1 MCPRSVRR
9 SGRLICG
16 TTAGLLALSLGCI
29 SGSLAS
35 STGPRDPGQRWSD
48 ANRQMVV
55 LGEEV
60 QFDFVLQD
68 WKRRLVSPRGV
79 ADYCVA
85 YVGAERIECEADV
98 YGHFSFSHI
107 FDRYRPGDVVAVRAA
122 AFQQRG
128 SRDYMKIAGQWM
140 HNDSPYELS
149 DRKGASDSI
158 TLTVYES
165 PIELAV
171 GTAGTPLDPGTAV
184 LRIRK
189 GSDSAVSILIERPD
203 RPGFSLGGPEKNG
216 SYILRYLPRR
226 DELNTYGRTEIEFT
240 VRDVA
245 GRTFRVQSVIETP

>member
-1 MCPRSVRR
+1 MWPRSVRR
-9 SGRLICG
+9 SESLICVA
-16 TTAGLLALSLGCI
+16 TAALLALPLGCI

-48 ANRQMVV
+48 ASRQMVAC
-55 LGEEV
+55 GEEV

-85 YVGAERIECEADV
+85 YVGAVRIECYADV
-98 YGHFSFSHI
+98 RSHFSFSHI
-107 FDRYRPGDVVAVRAA
+107 FDRYRPGDVVTVRAVA
-122 AFQQRG
+122 SQQRG

-140 HNDSPYELS
+140 HNDSPYELP
-149 DRKGASDSI
+149 DRKGVSDSI

-171 GTAGTPLDPGTAV
+171 ATTGTPLDPDTAV

-189 GSDSAVSILIERPD
+189 SPDSVASIFVERPN

-216 SYILRYLPRR
+216 SYILRYMPRG
-226 DELNTYGRTEIEFT
+226 DELNAFGRTEIEFT

-245 GRTFRVQSVIETP
+245 GQPFQVQSAIETP